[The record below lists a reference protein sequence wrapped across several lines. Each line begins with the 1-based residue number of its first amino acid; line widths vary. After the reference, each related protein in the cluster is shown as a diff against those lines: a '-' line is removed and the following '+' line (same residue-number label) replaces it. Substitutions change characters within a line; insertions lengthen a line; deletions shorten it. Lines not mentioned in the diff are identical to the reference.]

1 MNISGVEKI
10 EANLDLVFLA
20 TQLSELDSSNIKD
33 GDENVKLNN
42 GFILKIKDALHLRSF
57 QSLCFIKISE

>member
-57 QSLCFIKISE
+57 